1 MALKYLVDLD
11 LGGNE
16 VQNFSLQNLA
26 TNPETA
32 GAGRIYFNT
41 QANAV
46 YVHNGSDFVRV
57 GLTADG
63 TTISESA
70 GVISVGSIAISKVS
84 GLQTALNGK
93 VDDSQVLTNVPAN
106 AVFTDTTYSIG
117 DGGLTQINFTQESLD
132 KLNSIEGGAT
142 ATARPA
148 IESNG
153 SVPSLASGITAAEVR
168 TAIGAGTSNFNGA
181 YSSLT
186 GIPSTFTPSAHT
198 HDISEVNELP
208 EILDAKAN
216 LTDLQGLA
224 STSYVDTAVAGVVS
238 AAPAALDTLNELA
251 AALNDDPNFATTITT
266 ALGNKLNTS
275 AYTAA
280 DVLAKIKTVDG
291 AGSGLDADLLD
302 GQSSAY
308 YRNYNNLT
316 NKPTIPVFA
325 SFQVSGTGANT
336 PIDLGSNGINGFAN
350 VQIYEAASGNIVL
363 TDIVQDGG
371 TVAFAFLENGIDYV
385 VTAVGAA

>member
-26 TNPETA
+26 TDPT
-32 GAGRIYFNT
+32 GASGGRIYFNT
-41 QANAV
+41 AANAV
-46 YVHNGSDFVRV
+46 FVHNGTGFVRV

-63 TTISESA
+63 TTITESE
-70 GVISVGSIAISKVS
+70 GVVSIGTIAISNVS

-117 DGGLTQINFTQESLD
+117 DGGLTQINFTQELLD
-132 KLNSIEGGAT
+132 HLISVEPGAT
-142 ATARPA
+142 ATYAPA
-148 IESNG
+148 IRDNNG
-153 SVPSLASGITAAEVR
+153 TPALVTGITAAEVR
-168 TAIGAGTSNFNGA
+168 TVIGAGTSNFNGA

-186 GIPSTFTPSAHT
+186 GIPSTFAPSAHT
-198 HDISEVNELP
+198 HDIAEVVNLP
-208 EILDAKAN
+208 EILDLKAN
-216 LTDLQGLA
+216 LEDLAGLA
-224 STSYVDTAVAGVVS
+224 TETYVNTAVSNLVA

-251 AALNDDPNFATTITT
+251 AAIGDDANFSTTVTNAI
-266 ALGNKLNTS
+266 AAKLDSS

-280 DVLAKIKTVDG
+280 DVLTKIKTVDG

-325 SFQVSGTGANT
+325 QKVVTGLGANT
-336 PIDLGSNGINGFAN
+336 PIDLQSSGINSFAN
-350 VQIYEAASGNIVL
+350 IQIYDLNTGGVVL
-363 TDIVQDGG
+363 TDITQDGSG
-371 TVAFAFLENGIDYV
+371 VAFAFLENGVDYMCA
-385 VTAVGAA
+385 AVGAA